1 MNRTGIEWCDYTW
14 NPIVGCSPASEGCA
28 NCYARRMAR
37 RLAANPKLPEQTRA
51 AYRLA
56 LSDDGREWARP
67 ACLTLLPERLGEPAR
82 VKKPARIFVC
92 SMSDLGHDSVLQEWR
107 VFILLA
113 MLAAPWHTY
122 IILSKRPALW
132 MEVFDV
138 PQLSVWLGVTA
149 ENQARANERIPEL
162 LRYPAALRFVSVE
175 PMLGPVSVRC
185 WLDRRVAC
193 GCGGLCDAGE
203 SCPMAEHAALLDW
216 VIAGPETGPGAREC
230 RAEWIVALAEQ
241 CGNAGVPFFDK
252 RKTWLRREWPGMT
265 IAGAVPRRGS
275 DVGTSPLLGMD
286 SVAE

>member
-1 MNRTGIEWCDYTW
+1 MNRTGIEWCNYTW

-37 RLAANPKLPEQTRA
+37 RLAANPKLPVPARA

-67 ACLTLLPERLGEPAR
+67 ACLTLLPERLCEPAR
-82 VKKPARIFVC
+82 VKKPSKVFVC

-122 IILSKRPALW
+122 IVLTKRPRLW

-138 PQLSVWLGVTA
+138 PRLRVWLGVTA

-162 LRYPAALRFVSVE
+162 LHHGAYAAVRFVSVE
-175 PMLGPVSVRC
+175 PMLGPVDLCGLVTNGVC
-185 WLDRRVAC
+185 LD
-193 GCGGLCDAGE
+193 
-203 SCPMAEHAALLDW
+203 SLDW
-216 VIAGPETGPGAREC
+216 VIAGPETGRGAREC
-230 RAEWIVALAEQ
+230 RVDWIGALADQ
-241 CGNAGVPFFDK
+241 CERARVAFFDK
-252 RKTWLRREWPGMT
+252 RKTWLRREWPEDLRAGRVARARTECLGISPRADEALKGMGEGNE
-265 IAGAVPRRGS
+265 A
-275 DVGTSPLLGMD
+275 
-286 SVAE
+286 